1 MNCFIIDDEPYS
13 IDTLSSY
20 IQETSSLT
28 LVGSSS
34 SAVDGMSKVLNAG
47 DVDLVFLDVDMP
59 TLSGIE
65 IAKLLP
71 QNISVIFCTAHAR
84 YAVKAFDVQAQDFL
98 LKPVSFPRFL
108 QAVNKVMA
116 SRHNVHQ
123 GNIDFQA
130 DALFINP
137 GVKGKF
143 VQITLHNILYI
154 EGLKNYVLIHTN
166 DGKNFITYLTMSEI
180 QRSLTDK
187 GFLRIHKS
195 YIINKSKIVAIE
207 GNTVKIEHDIDLPIG
222 TTYRE
227 FFLQEIT
234 KFTLQSKRKN

>member
-20 IQETSSLT
+20 IAETSNLN

-34 SAVDGMSKVLNAG
+34 SAVDGMSRILNG
-47 DVDLVFLDVDMP
+47 GGIDLVFLDVDMP

-71 QNISVIFCTAHAR
+71 QTISVIFCTAHAR

-108 QAVNKVMA
+108 QAVNKVIA
-116 SRHNVHQ
+116 SRQVQQH
-123 GNIDFQA
+123 IDFQA
-130 DALFINP
+130 DSLFINP

-143 VQITLHNILYI
+143 VQLILHNVLYV

-166 DGKNFITYLTMSEI
+166 DGKNYITYLTMNEM
-180 QRSLTDK
+180 QRSLADK

-195 YIINKSKIVAIE
+195 YIINKSKIIAIE
-207 GNTVKIEHDIDLPIG
+207 GNTVKLEHNIGLPIG
-222 TTYRE
+222 TTHRDE
-227 FFLQEIT
+227 FLHEIT
-234 KFTLQSKRKN
+234 KFTLQSRRKV